1 MGSIGFV
8 VPPWC
13 QQKKQGPKAIGT
25 TIGSMGISF
34 GGIVGGISDINGNIM
49 GYKSGIIE
57 VGASSHIMSHPM
69 AVSLPTA
76 TVGPD
81 KRMRVYVSA
90 TYLHMFAI
98 HMLYTKS

>member
-1 MGSIGFV
+1 MDWIEHLQETMVFTSKPPNIGV
-8 VPPWC
+8 
-13 QQKKQGPKAIGT
+13 
-25 TIGSMGISF
+25 
-34 GGIVGGISDINGNIM
+34 
-49 GYKSGIIE
+49 SGFQ